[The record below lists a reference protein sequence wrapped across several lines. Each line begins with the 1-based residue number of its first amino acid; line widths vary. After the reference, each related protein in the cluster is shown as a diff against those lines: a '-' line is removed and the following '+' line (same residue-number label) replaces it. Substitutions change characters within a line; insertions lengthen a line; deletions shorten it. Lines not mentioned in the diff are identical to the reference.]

1 MTRHKLI
8 ISALALL
15 TIVFTAGSNS
25 GAQTSTMMLAQ
36 AAAAQPMTY
45 ADLEHLYLDGKISAK
60 QYQRLLNEMK
70 SRPAPPPVA
79 TPGGAQAVPGP
90 VQTNR
95 SPVLTT
101 SDEKINQVEN
111 KMDELIKAKAA
122 REKAITNAPPRTAA
136 GPRTKRERLNDL
148 LRLYIEGKIT
158 EPELNERRAKI
169 LAEPE
174 P

>member
-1 MTRHKLI
+1 MTTHKLI

-15 TIVFTAGSNS
+15 TVVLTAGSS
-25 GAQTSTMMLAQ
+25 SAQTSTMMLAQ

-95 SPVLTT
+95 APVLNT

-122 REKAITNAPPRTAA
+122 RDKATNAPTRTAA
-136 GPRTKRERLNDL
+136 GPKTKRERLNDL